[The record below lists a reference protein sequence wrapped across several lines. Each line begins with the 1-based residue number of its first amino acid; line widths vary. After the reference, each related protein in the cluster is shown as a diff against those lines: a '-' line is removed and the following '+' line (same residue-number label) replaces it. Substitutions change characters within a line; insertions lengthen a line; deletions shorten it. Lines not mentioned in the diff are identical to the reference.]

1 MMNMDLS
8 RIMDTYRGHEDR
20 LKKRVELSNDLLE
33 LIAYEQLTREKRQ
46 LIAAQQAKSMPP
58 GGMPTIKEQKEDEAF
73 DLTKQEL
80 AQQIGK
86 TLQQKAAQQGRPP
99 MMAGVAAAPGAQ
111 NVMPPQAMAAGG
123 IVAFDSGGPIRA
135 EYSEAGLPNAPEG
148 IPAKNQALS
157 VIAQM
162 DDATVTATA
171 AKLTGMPFESPIQ
184 ARVALSK
191 MFGDTTIDAGMSGG
205 SRKVSGLSL
214 GASMPAMGGTMRAGV
229 DLPRGSSPAFSLGYN
244 RQFDRGGI
252 VSLQSG
258 GMLSPEEIAARLR
271 SGTGLIS
278 LSSEVLGNAP
288 QSRNPQALIAWN
300 ERKKQF
306 EENVK
311 AAQELLRQ
319 GVKPAQVAP
328 SNAPAMNEA
337 FEPTAVQVPRPQPA
351 AAPPPAPRPSAISA
365 EAGAGAL
372 YDPETG
378 LPVVRGEPVA
388 APPPQTTSEP
398 AAATPPS
405 ITTPQLPASGIPA
418 LLQENPNLM
427 NQLQG
432 IFAENTVAARNKRDT
447 PQLDEVAKL
456 RKQIAELKYPTTPPE
471 ITRERQADQQKL
483 EEYYQR
489 MNDPEAQ
496 RIKNLT
502 AFLLGGAGRRG
513 IGSVL
518 GGAGEASARSAAAQ
532 EAAGLQ
538 ALKDMQAGRESLRG
552 AQLQEQQAI
561 FQSNLKKAEL
571 GGNIAKVAA
580 EIEAQL
586 NIKDQDVNRALA
598 ETALRS
604 LTTYGSDLNKIAAD
618 IQKEAAERGVRMS
631 TNEATNLTQ
640 IIVARIQA
648 GGAESRA
655 KEKEISD
662 LVTEEAKLRERL
674 IDNRNKEIEKNIGLG
689 SALNKAP
696 DKRSVAEQRLVDEFE
711 SRMQNDKTLLKG
723 IQDRLAELR
732 GRPTPSASAGST
744 GSASSQGVKVTGASA
759 PR

>member
-123 IVAFDSGGPIRA
+123 IVAFNGEDGSDVRA
-135 EYSEAGLPNAPEG
+135 YSIDERRKPVFIPQGRSMRRLLERAAERQAELEQAQREAAPE
-148 IPAKNQALS
+148 
-157 VIAQM
+157 AQFG
-162 DDATVTATA
+162 V
-171 AKLTGMPFESPIQ
+171 G
-184 ARVALSK
+184 AR
-191 MFGDTTIDAGMSGG
+191 
-205 SRKVSGLSL
+205 
-214 GASMPAMGGTMRAGV
+214 P
-229 DLPRGSSPAFSLGYN
+229 
-244 RQFDRGGI
+244 
-252 VSLQSG
+252 
-258 GMLSPEEIAARLR
+258 
-271 SGTGLIS
+271 
-278 LSSEVLGNAP
+278 
-288 QSRNPQALIAWN
+288 
-300 ERKKQF
+300 
-306 EENVK
+306 
-311 AAQELLRQ
+311 
-319 GVKPAQVAP
+319 P
-328 SNAPAMNEA
+328 S
-337 FEPTAVQVPRPQPA
+337 
-351 AAPPPAPRPSAISA
+351 APPPEEALGANVPPARETGPRVDLGSQNEAPDAPRVTVPQS
-365 EAGAGAL
+365 
-372 YDPETG
+372 TG
-378 LPVVRGEPVA
+378 PQTSA
-388 APPPQTTSEP
+388 APADSDSRVASP
-398 AAATPPS
+398 TP
-405 ITTPQLPASGIPA
+405 PASGIAA

-471 ITRERQADQQKL
+471 ITRARQEDQQKL

>member
-46 LIAAQQAKSMPP
+46 LMAAQQAKSMPP
-58 GGMPTIKEQKEDEAF
+58 GGLPTVKEQKEDEAF

-86 TLQQKAAQQGRPP
+86 TLQQKAAQRGRPP

-123 IVAFDSGGPIRA
+123 IVAFNGENGSDVRTQPIPDRRIAPMDSRSAAERLRARA
-135 EYSEAGLPNAPEG
+135 EALKEEEERRRRRRQDLGESYMLTEGELPPAAPPAEARAPRESIPPDIEGGAVG
-148 IPAKNQALS
+148 IPDVYRQAVPYEGPDERFAPPALS
-157 VIAQM
+157 AR
-162 DDATVTATA
+162 ATRT
-171 AKLTGMPFESPIQ
+171 
-184 ARVALSK
+184 
-191 MFGDTTIDAGMSGG
+191 
-205 SRKVSGLSL
+205 
-214 GASMPAMGGTMRAGV
+214 
-229 DLPRGSSPAFSLGYN
+229 DLPQADGAH
-244 RQFDRGGI
+244 RQTP
-252 VSLQSG
+252 S
-258 GMLSPEEIAARLR
+258 
-271 SGTGLIS
+271 TG
-278 LSSEVLGNAP
+278 
-288 QSRNPQALIAWN
+288 
-300 ERKKQF
+300 
-306 EENVK
+306 
-311 AAQELLRQ
+311 
-319 GVKPAQVAP
+319 
-328 SNAPAMNEA
+328 
-337 FEPTAVQVPRPQPA
+337 A
-351 AAPPPAPRPSAISA
+351 AAP
-365 EAGAGAL
+365 L
-372 YDPETG
+372 
-378 LPVVRGEPVA
+378 
-388 APPPQTTSEP
+388 Q
-398 AAATPPS
+398 
-405 ITTPQLPASGIPA
+405 SGIPA
-418 LLQENPNLM
+418 LLQDNPNLLT
-427 NQLQG
+427 QLQG
-432 IFAENTVAARNKRDT
+432 IFAENTVEARNKRAT
-447 PQLDEVAKL
+447 PQLEEVANL
-456 RKQIAELKYPTTPPE
+456 RKKIDELNYPTTSPE
-471 ITRERQADQQKL
+471 ITRARQADQQKL

-571 GGNIAKVAA
+571 SGNIAKVAA

-618 IQKEAAERGVRMS
+618 IQKEAAERGVRIS

-648 GGAESRA
+648 GGAEARA
-655 KEKEISD
+655 KDKEISD

-674 IDNRNKEIEKNIGLG
+674 IDNRNKEIEKNMILS

-711 SRMQNDKTLLKG
+711 SRMQNDKTSLKG

-732 GRPTPSASAGST
+732 GKPTAPSAGTT
-744 GSASSQGVKVTGASA
+744 GSAASQGVKVTGASA